1 MHRREWLVVRSA
13 QPATVPFPAVLND
26 AGPDP
31 ALSLSRIEVFVPNV
45 SRVYAYEHLT
55 ERDLIPPTSPR
66 VFFEPADT
74 EIGVWVARDLI
85 TDGCSVLDLGSGSGA
100 AAAAMARAG
109 AGRVH
114 GVDAGAETIAW
125 ATEHY
130 ASREGDSRVTFA
142 QADFVRLSANDLLAT
157 APLPLPPPLVV
168 TSNPPYVPLAA
179 QAGALRHSISGGT
192 DGLRLAPAIIGHASA
207 LCCDL
212 GLTIGSYSSP
222 SKAVRLLESA
232 GYWIHAVTLCP
243 LPLGEFTLRN
253 MAQTLA
259 LEERGEAVLWKATQ
273 DTPSYFIVGLAC
285 RWMDMAGRTARSTQG
300 SDGVRPPERLTGEGL
315 LHLLQT
321 AARSHTVELEAL
333 EALDGLAGLSSD
345 GWSGPL
351 RILVL
356 PGATARHH
364 W

>member
-1 MHRREWLVVRSA
+1 MHRREWAVKSCCTTSHR
-13 QPATVPFPAVLND
+13 PFPTVPND
-26 AGPDP
+26 TGPDP
-31 ALSLSRIEVFVPNV
+31 VLSLSRIEVSVPNV

-85 TDGCSVLDLGSGSGA
+85 TEGCSVLDLGSGSGA

-130 ASREGDSRVTFA
+130 GSRDGDSRVTFA
-142 QADFVRLSANDLLAT
+142 QADFVRLCANDLLAT
-157 APLPLPPPLVV
+157 APLPLPRPLVV
-168 TSNPPYVPLAA
+168 TSNPPYVPLTA
-179 QAGALRHSISGGT
+179 QAGALRHSISGGI
-192 DGLRLAPAIIGHASA
+192 DGLRLAPAIIGHGNA
-207 LCCDL
+207 LGCDL

-222 SKAVRLLESA
+222 GKAVGLLESA
-232 GYWIHAVTLCP
+232 GYRIHAVTLCP

-253 MAQTLA
+253 MEQTLA
-259 LEERGEAVLWKATQ
+259 LEERGEVVLWRTAQ

-285 RWMDMAGRTARSTQG
+285 RWMDMAGRTARRRQDSG
-300 SDGVRPPERLTGEGL
+300 GVRAPERLTGEGL
-315 LHLLQT
+315 LNLLQT

-333 EALDGLAGLSSD
+333 DGLAGLDSD
-345 GWSGPL
+345 EWSGPL

>member
-1 MHRREWLVVRSA
+1 
-13 QPATVPFPAVLND
+13 
-26 AGPDP
+26 
-31 ALSLSRIEVFVPNV
+31 VPNV
-45 SRVYAYEHLT
+45 SRVYDYEHLT

-85 TDGCSVLDLGSGSGA
+85 TECCSVLDLGSGSGA

-114 GVDAGAETIAW
+114 GVDAGAETVAW

-130 ASREGDSRVTFA
+130 ASRDGDCRVTFA
-142 QADFVRLSANDLLAT
+142 HADFVRLSANDLLAT
-157 APLPLPPPLVV
+157 APAPLPRPLVV

-179 QAGALRHSISGGT
+179 QAGSLRHSISGGV
-192 DGLRLAPAIIGHASA
+192 DGLRLAPAIIGHGSA
-207 LCCDL
+207 LGCDL

-222 SKAVRLLESA
+222 GKAVRLLESA

-253 MAQTLA
+253 LEQTLA
-259 LEERGEAVLWKATQ
+259 LEERGEAVLWRTAQ

-285 RWMDMAGRTARSTQG
+285 RWMGMAGREARRRQDPG
-300 SDGVRPPERLTGEGL
+300 GVQPPERLTGEGL

-333 EALDGLAGLSSD
+333 DGLVRLDSD
-345 GWSGPL
+345 GWSGSL

>member
-1 MHRREWLVVRSA
+1 M
-13 QPATVPFPAVLND
+13 
-26 AGPDP
+26 
-31 ALSLSRIEVFVPNV
+31 PNV
-45 SRVYAYEHLT
+45 SHVFAYEHLT
-55 ERDLIPPTSPR
+55 ECDLIPPTSPR

-85 TDGCSVLDLGSGSGA
+85 TEGCSVLDLGSGSGA

-114 GVDAGAETIAW
+114 GVDAGAETVAW

-130 ASREGDSRVTFA
+130 ASREGDCRVTFA
-142 QADFVRLSANDLLAT
+142 CADFVRLSADDLLAT
-157 APLPLPPPLVV
+157 APFPLPRPLVV

-179 QAGALRHSISGGT
+179 RSSGLRHSISGGT
-192 DGLRLAPAIIGHASA
+192 DGLRLAPAIIGHGGA
-207 LCCDL
+207 LRCDL

-222 SKAVRLLESA
+222 RKAVELLESA

-243 LPLGEFTLRN
+243 LPLGEFTVRN
-253 MAQTLA
+253 LEQVLA
-259 LEERGEAVLWKATQ
+259 LEKRGEAVMWRTAQ

-285 RWMDMAGRTARSTQG
+285 RWMDMAERTARFKQDSD
-300 SDGVRPPERLTGEGL
+300 SDGVRDPERLTGDGL
-315 LHLLQT
+315 LHLLRT
-321 AARSHTVELEAL
+321 AARSHTAEL
-333 EALDGLAGLSSD
+333 EALDGLPLD
-345 GWSGPL
+345 GWSGPV

>member
-1 MHRREWLVVRSA
+1 M
-13 QPATVPFPAVLND
+13 
-26 AGPDP
+26 
-31 ALSLSRIEVFVPNV
+31 PNV
-45 SRVYAYEHLT
+45 RRVYAYEHLT

-85 TDGCSVLDLGSGSGA
+85 TEGCSVLDLGSGSGA
-100 AAAAMARAG
+100 AAAAMVRAG

-114 GVDAGAETIAW
+114 GVDAGEETVAW

-130 ASREGDSRVTFA
+130 ASRNGDFRVTFA
-142 QADFVRLSANDLLAT
+142 HADFVRLSAKDLLAT
-157 APLPLPPPLVV
+157 APFPLPRPLVV
-168 TSNPPYVPLAA
+168 TSNPPYVPLIAP
-179 QAGALRHSISGGT
+179 AGAQRHSISGGS
-192 DGLRLAPAIIGHASA
+192 DGLRLAPAIIGHGSA
-207 LCCDL
+207 LGCDL

-222 SKAVRLLESA
+222 GKVVGLLESA
-232 GYWIHAVTLCP
+232 GYGIHTVTLCP

-253 MAQTLA
+253 LTQTLA
-259 LEERGEAVLWKATQ
+259 LEERGEAVLWRTAQ

-285 RWMDMAGRTARSTQG
+285 RWMGMVAGPPQDQDVGTARPAGRLTA
-300 SDGVRPPERLTGEGL
+300 EGL

-321 AARSHTVELEAL
+321 AARSHTAELEAL
-333 EALDGLAGLSSD
+333 DELSSD